1 MPHYR
6 IYFLKPS
13 GEIVGAEEVECADDQ
28 DAVTTATTM
37 MDKHP
42 AVETWQQ
49 KRVIGKFDRPE
60 RSG

>member
-1 MPHYR
+1 MPYYR

-13 GEIVGAEEVECADDQ
+13 GEIVDAEDVECADDQ

-42 AVETWQQ
+42 AVEIWQQ

-60 RSG
+60 WSG